1 MLSKTNNCY
10 FIGTLVEV
18 KNKKEGSYSKDG
30 VDYPYI
36 SLDIVVKSNVEI
48 NGEVVEV
55 TNELRNFTNKFTKSG
70 TVNAN
75 YNTLCNIDE
84 LLNKRVVVSG
94 ATLQGTR
101 FWSAKTN
108 QLVPST
114 KYNFNIIR
122 PAKADDKDTATFSFS
137 GFVYKPLTERTDA
150 DNNVEYYQMSLAQAN
165 YKEDGM
171 HVVDFIVDKDNL
183 KAIQVIESKYEQGST
198 IEIFGICKNIVT
210 NVTKTEETAFG
221 EPITRILPRS
231 DKKLVITQGKE
242 PIIGEGEYTI
252 EDIKRLNAAFIAE
265 GEQIKN
271 KAVNTPS
278 TPATNNAS
286 SPAKPMSK
294 KSALAG
300 LI

>member
-1 MLSKTNNCY
+1 MRTDYRQCGGGNGFNTGANFCPLQPGKVKGIILTYHGKKLPLELTAESLEEACA
-10 FIGTLVEV
+10 VHEV
-18 KNKKEGSYSKDG
+18 
-30 VDYPYI
+30 
-36 SLDIVVKSNVEI
+36 
-48 NGEVVEV
+48 
-55 TNELRNFTNKFTKSG
+55 
-70 TVNAN
+70 
-75 YNTLCNIDE
+75 NIDE

-122 PAKADDKDTATFSFS
+122 PAKTDDKDTATFSFS

-271 KAVNTPS
+271 KAVNTAS
-278 TPATNNAS
+278 APATNNAS